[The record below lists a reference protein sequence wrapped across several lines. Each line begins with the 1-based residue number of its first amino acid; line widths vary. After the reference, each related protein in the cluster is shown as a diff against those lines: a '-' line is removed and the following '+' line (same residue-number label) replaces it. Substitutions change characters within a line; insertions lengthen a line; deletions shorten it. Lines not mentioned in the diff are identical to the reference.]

1 MPTFFSDFFRISPKN
16 IHRYGAFDVS
26 LVNDLPL
33 FIDPFLLFNSK
44 KRAYR
49 KLHDQI
55 IEYLVFLRDKAGTTE
70 ATDGNLRLWYCFKE
84 VKQNWLGF
92 SETGNSGSG
101 LGPDFARSLHKNLNL
116 IFQDFG
122 SEKITEASHLE
133 KVCLVKDGVGRDN
146 ISDFTTNLIKDFLC
160 SYTQAFAEKHLPASA
175 IRTVA
180 VSKAVFNY
188 QTQSWEPRSYR
199 LPWANGDYVILTPRD
214 MLTRDHNWINRDDL
228 VGHFDSLPPSIS
240 DEQLRAQVENY
251 FRSALARPRHREPN
265 KKERD
270 AAAARTILRFPILLD
285 YYIRYKEEKADEA
298 TDISAERVLGTEQ
311 VYVIQVRDIQKKL
324 AADSEFYRLAGG
336 TYKEAHARLAYLKD
350 NIENKGGHR
359 LFYDKGRPIEREKD
373 LQILYRLVWF
383 GSPSD
388 VGAEANDGRGPVDFK
403 ISRGGKD
410 KTLVEMKLAKNSKL
424 EQNLQKQVEIYKKAS
439 DAKNAIKVIIY
450 FTRAE
455 KARAQ
460 GILDKLGLLN
470 HKDVVL
476 IDARDDNK
484 PSGSKA

>member
-1 MPTFFSDFFRISPKN
+1 MPTFFSDFFGIDPKTLQ
-16 IHRYGAFDVS
+16 RYGAFNVS

-49 KLHDQI
+49 ELHNQI
-55 IEYLVFLRDKAGTTE
+55 IEYLIFLKNKASATEGTE
-70 ATDGNLRLWYCFKE
+70 DNLRLWYCFRE

-101 LGPDFARSLHKNLNL
+101 LGLDFAASLHKNLNI
-116 IFQDFG
+116 IFHDFG
-122 SEKITEASHLE
+122 TEKITESSHLE

-160 SYTQAFAEKHLPASA
+160 AYTQTFAAKHLPESA
-175 IRTVA
+175 TRIVG
-180 VSKAVFNY
+180 VPKAVFNHE
-188 QTQSWEPRSYR
+188 TASWEPRSYR

-228 VGHFDSLPPSIS
+228 VSHFESLPPSIP
-240 DEQLRAQVENY
+240 DGELRAQVENY
-251 FRSALARPRHREPN
+251 FRSVLARPRDREAN
-265 KKERD
+265 KKEREE
-270 AAAARTILRFPILLD
+270 AAARTILNFPLLLD
-285 YYIRYKEEKADEA
+285 YYIQYKERNADDA
-298 TDISAERVLGTEQ
+298 TNISAERVLGTEQ
-311 VYVIQVRDIQKKL
+311 VYIIQVRALQKKL
-324 AADSEFYRLAGG
+324 AADSEFYSLTGS
-336 TYKEAHARLAYLKD
+336 TYNEAHARLAYLKD
-350 NIENKGGHR
+350 NIENKGGHH

-373 LQILYRLVWF
+373 LQILFRLVWF

-403 ISRGGKD
+403 ISRGASD

-424 EQNLQKQVEIYKKAS
+424 EQNLQKQVEIYRKAS
-439 DAKNAIKVIIY
+439 NATNAIKVIIF
-450 FTRAE
+450 FTAAEQSRAE
-455 KARAQ
+455 
-460 GILDKLGLLN
+460 GILDKIGLLGN
-470 HKDVVL
+470 KDIIL
-476 IDARDDNK
+476 IDARGDNK